1 MESKLEES
9 QAKLKK
15 LPPAWIRALIV
26 SILLLSVF
34 FRFTNLGQKVYWNDE
49 VYTSLWVGGHSRA
62 EVVQTIANND
72 VINPE
77 ELQKFQQIYPGRG
90 VVDTV
95 QRLATEDAQ
104 HPPLY
109 YIITRIAAQW
119 FGLSPEVTRGV
130 SALFSLLTFPLV
142 YWLCLELFESALVG
156 AIAVILIAISPLHIL
171 YAQEAREYGLWT
183 VTTLFSN
190 VALLRAMRNK
200 TKRSWGIYAVSVS
213 LGLYSFLFGLLV
225 TFSQGLYVFLIERFK
240 PSKTLASYLTAS
252 LVGVLLFLP
261 WMLVVHQ
268 NQISAAGWTSRRMEF
283 LAFAKNWLLNLNRI
297 FFDVDFNSNSLFLLP
312 ILPILLLIVY
322 SIYFICRHAPTRV
335 WLFILT
341 SVGGILL
348 VLTVPDLLLGGR
360 RSIVPRYLLPSYLS
374 IQLAVAYLFSV
385 KLTVLLSK
393 ELVRKVWQVALAIL
407 ISVEIFSCAASASA
421 TSWWNKYDAEDNLP
435 VVDIVSQSSRPLV
448 IAESFAGAI
457 SLSYLLEPSVSFRL
471 LTEQDVLPNLARL
484 ANEFTDVF
492 LLNVSSDLKQE
503 IEATQGYELE
513 TVYRGRFH
521 HLLQIDSPG

>member
-1 MESKLEES
+1 MESKVEES

-62 EVVQTIANND
+62 EVVQTIEKND

-200 TKRSWGIYAVSVS
+200 TK
-213 LGLYSFLFGLLV
+213 LGHLCSICITRFV
-225 TFSQGLYVFLIERFK
+225 LI
-240 PSKTLASYLTAS
+240 PI
-252 LVGVLLFLP
+252 
-261 WMLVVHQ
+261 W
-268 NQISAAGWTSRRMEF
+268 IAG
-283 LAFAKNWLLNLNRI
+283 
-297 FFDVDFNSNSLFLLP
+297 
-312 ILPILLLIVY
+312 
-322 SIYFICRHAPTRV
+322 
-335 WLFILT
+335 
-341 SVGGILL
+341 
-348 VLTVPDLLLGGR
+348 
-360 RSIVPRYLLPSYLS
+360 
-374 IQLAVAYLFSV
+374 
-385 KLTVLLSK
+385 
-393 ELVRKVWQVALAIL
+393 
-407 ISVEIFSCAASASA
+407 
-421 TSWWNKYDAEDNLP
+421 
-435 VVDIVSQSSRPLV
+435 
-448 IAESFAGAI
+448 
-457 SLSYLLEPSVSFRL
+457 
-471 LTEQDVLPNLARL
+471 
-484 ANEFTDVF
+484 DVF
-492 LLNVSSDLKQE
+492 PRTLRIS
-503 IEATQGYELE
+503 Y
-513 TVYRGRFH
+513 
-521 HLLQIDSPG
+521 